1 MNERSLNQIIKNA
14 LAEDIGSG
22 DITTLATVD
31 KTVLAEGQFL
41 VKQDGIIAGLQ
52 VLKKILKIFDPSLK
66 LSLNVKDGQEVSAM
80 TIAAIVTGKAASIL
94 TLERTALNFL
104 QRMSGIATLA
114 RAFQDK
120 ISHTKAKIIDT
131 RKTVPGLRMLDKLAV
146 KLSGCANHRIGL
158 YDMFMI
164 KDNHIEAAGSIT
176 KAVELC
182 KIYKR
187 KKRLK
192 CLIEVETSNLIQVN
206 EALKAGVDIIMLDN
220 FKLDEMKKAVKL
232 INKKCKV
239 EASGNVN
246 LDTVKQIAETGV
258 DFISVGAITHSV
270 KALDISLELKL
281 LKRNVR

>member
-1 MNERSLNQIIKNA
+1 MIQRRLNQIIKNA

-22 DITTLATVD
+22 DITTLATIN
-31 KTVLAEGQFL
+31 KNIFAEGRFL
-41 VKQDGIIAGLQ
+41 VKQQGVIVGIQI
-52 VLKKILKIFDPSLK
+52 LKEILKIYDPTLK
-66 LSLNVKDGQEVSAM
+66 LILNVKDGQKVSPM
-80 TIAAIVTGKAASIL
+80 TVAAVVKGKAASIL
-94 TLERTALNFL
+94 TVERTALNFL

-120 ISHTKAKIIDT
+120 ISHTKAKILDT
-131 RKTVPGLRMLDKLAV
+131 RKTVPGMRMIDKLAV
-146 KLSGCANHRIGL
+146 KLSGCVNHRIGL

-192 CLIEVETSNLIQVN
+192 CLIEVETTNLNQVD
-206 EALKAGVDIIMLDN
+206 EALKAGADIIMLDN
-220 FKLDEMKKAVKL
+220 FTLSEMKKAVKL
-232 INKKCKV
+232 INNRCKA

-246 LDTVKQIAETGV
+246 LNTVKQISETGV

-281 LKRNVR
+281 LKQNVR

>member
-1 MNERSLNQIIKNA
+1 MTERSLNQIIKNA
-14 LAEDIGSG
+14 LAEDIVSG

-31 KTVLAEGQFL
+31 ETVLAEGQFL

-52 VLKKILKIFDPSLK
+52 VLKRILKIYDPSLK
-66 LSLNVKDGQEVSAM
+66 LSFNVKDGQKVSPM
-80 TIAAIVTGKAASIL
+80 TVAAVVKGKAASIL
-94 TLERTALNFL
+94 TVERTALNFL
-104 QRMSGIATLA
+104 QRMSGIATSA
-114 RAFQDK
+114 RAFQDR
-120 ISHTKAKIIDT
+120 ISHTKAKILDT

-192 CLIEVETSNLIQVN
+192 CLIEVETTNLIQVN
-206 EALKAGVDIIMLDN
+206 EALKAGADIIMLDN
-220 FKLDEMKKAVKL
+220 FKLNEMKKAVKL

-246 LDTVKQIAETGV
+246 LNNVKQIAETGV

-281 LKRNVR
+281 LKQNVR